1 MSKDE
6 EEIISI
12 KVAGVDYQLHCP
24 KDEQLS
30 LIHI

>member
-12 KVAGVDYQLHCP
+12 KVAGVDYQLHCQGRATRP
-24 KDEQLS
+24 N
-30 LIHI
+30 